1 MADIERTA
9 RHVLVEERTEVVVF
23 AAELKRLFDTVGLTL
38 GQFCATSQ
46 GIIDKGSLSRYL
58 NGKRVPRER
67 WLLDRLFALR
77 VKAGTPLTEEAQGHL
92 VDLQLAA
99 LQVAHPHDYKVR
111 RVTDELDVALTA
123 LRESERHVNRLETEL
138 TGRERRLAD
147 LTADNARM
155 RADWDTDRD
164 RLNREIADL
173 TSQLNFAHERR
184 AAAETRCA
192 DLEDLLDRLQSGAA
206 ARLPSPAGA
215 ESRGS
220 SGPAAMRV
228 MICENPG
235 TYRDGLKMLLEAEG
249 VHVTGVAKDFEQL
262 RHLMRESLPDAVVVG
277 VSMPPTHTD
286 EGIVG
291 AAELRR
297 RHPNLGV
304 LVLGAYREVA
314 YAERLVKIGSGVGY
328 LLKDTNDLETIL
340 SALRRVVAGETVI
353 DQHLLKQMVTRGQ
366 MQARISRLTPRQR
379 EVLMLMA
386 EGLSN
391 IGIARRMQI
400 TAKTVDGYIT
410 AILARLDLN
419 DTPESSRRVAAV
431 LAALQADY
439 PSSPPQD
446 APVRP
451 DPALPA

>member
-1 MADIERTA
+1 MVDIERTA
-9 RHVLVEERTEVVVF
+9 RHALVEERTEVVLF
-23 AAELKRLFDTVGLTL
+23 ATELKRLFDTVGLTL

-99 LQVAHPHDYKVR
+99 LEVAHPHDYKVR
-111 RVTDELDVALTA
+111 RVTDELDIALTA
-123 LRESERHVNRLETEL
+123 RRESERHVNRLETEL

-147 LTADNARM
+147 LTADNTRM
-155 RADWDTDRD
+155 RADWDADRD

-173 TSQLNFAHERR
+173 TSQLNLAHERR

-192 DLEDLLDRLQSGAA
+192 DLEALLDRLQSGAA
-206 ARLPSPAGA
+206 ARLPSASGA

-220 SGPAAMRV
+220 RGPAAIRV
-228 MICENPG
+228 MICDNPG
-235 TYRDGLKMLLEAEG
+235 PYRDGLKMLLETEG
-249 VHVTGVAKDFEQL
+249 VHVTGVANDFEQL
-262 RHLMRESLPDAVVVG
+262 RHLMRKSLPDAVVVS
-277 VSMPPTHTD
+277 VSTSPAHID

-291 AAELRR
+291 TVDLRQ

-304 LVLGAYREVA
+304 LVLAAFAEAA
-314 YAERLVKIGSGVGY
+314 YAERLVLTGNGVGY
-328 LLKDTNDLETIL
+328 LVKDTNNLETIL
-340 SALRRVVAGETVI
+340 AALHGVVAGEVI
-353 DQHLLKQMVTRGQ
+353 MDPHLVQQLLTRSQ
-366 MQARISRLTPRQR
+366 TQDKISRLTPRQR
-379 EVLMLMA
+379 EALMLMA

-391 IGIARRMQI
+391 SGIARRMHI
-400 TAKTVDGYIT
+400 SEKTVDGYIT
-410 AILARLDLN
+410 AILARLDLK
-419 DTPESSRRVAAV
+419 DTPDSSRRVAAV
-431 LAALQADY
+431 LTALQASY
-439 PSSPPQD
+439 PSSPQQG

-451 DPALPA
+451 NPALPA